1 MFCKHCGYE
10 LTENASFC
18 PACGKTVADYNQPA
32 QEPVREVFVDEPQT
46 SAYNEADEEARDRAG
61 RSILTF
67 SILSIAFSSTFFL
80 ALLGL
85 IFAIV
90 SKSKV
95 NSYIATYGETRGVA
109 SVGKGIGI
117 GALILGIFMT
127 VFVSLYFFI
136 FFILILAAA

>member
-32 QEPVREVFVDEPQT
+32 QEPVREVFVDEPQ
-46 SAYNEADEEARDRAG
+46 APVYNEEERDTAG

-67 SILSIAFSSTFFL
+67 SILSIAFSSTVFL
-80 ALLGL
+80 GLLGL

-90 SKSKV
+90 SKAKV

-127 VFVSLYFFI
+127 VFATLYFFI

>member
-1 MFCKHCGYE
+1 MFCKYCGYE

-18 PACGKTVADYNQPA
+18 PACGKAVADYNQPA

-46 SAYNEADEEARDRAG
+46 PAYNDEERDRAG

-67 SILSIAFSSTFFL
+67 SILSVAFSSTLFL
-80 ALLGL
+80 GLLGL

-95 NSYIATYGETRGVA
+95 NSYLATYGETRGVA

-127 VFVSLYFFI
+127 VFASLYFFI
-136 FFILILAAA
+136 IFVAILAGI

>member
-1 MFCKHCGYE
+1 MFCKYCGYE
-10 LTENASFC
+10 LTENANFC
-18 PACGKTVADYNQPA
+18 PACGKFISTTNQPTEENA
-32 QEPVREVFVDEPQT
+32 CKVVVEAPQT
-46 SAYNEADEEARDRAG
+46 APSNEANEEARDKAG

-67 SILSIAFSSTFFL
+67 SILSVAFSSTLFL
-80 ALLGL
+80 GLLGL

-95 NSYIATYGETRGVA
+95 NSYLATYGETRGVA

-127 VFVSLYFFI
+127 VFASLYFFI
-136 FFILILAAA
+136 IFVAILAGI